1 MKSLLVKLGV
11 ILIIGLAIFSYVE
24 VCRAEGAWVLWE
36 NLGIRLPSFGK
47 PDWSGWKL
55 ERAYP
60 TYEMCIKEA
69 NYRIKTKSASR
80 NKTEYQIEIRSD
92 GFMAKKSDDDWT
104 FYEVKCFPDTVDP
117 RK

>member
-11 ILIIGLAIFSYVE
+11 ILIGLAILGYTE
-24 VCRAEGAWVLWE
+24 VCRAEGSWVLWE
-36 NLGIRLPSFGK
+36 NVGVKTPLMNQPNY
-47 PDWSGWKL
+47 SGWTL

-60 TYEMCIKEA
+60 TYEMCINEA
-69 NYRIKTKSASR
+69 NYRIKTKSVTW

-92 GFMAKKSDDDWT
+92 GFLAKKSDYDWT
-104 FYEVKCFPDTVDP
+104 FYEVKCFPDTIDP